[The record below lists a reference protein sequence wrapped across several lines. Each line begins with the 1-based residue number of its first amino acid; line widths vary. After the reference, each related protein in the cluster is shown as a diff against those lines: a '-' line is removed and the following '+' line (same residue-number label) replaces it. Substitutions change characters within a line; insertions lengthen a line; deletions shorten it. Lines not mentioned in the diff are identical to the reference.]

1 MRFLLPLS
9 LLVTCELLSGAYRA
23 TAQTT
28 EPRNL
33 ATDTLQPANA
43 AYYRPVSRLG
53 TVGGKQLYVFITNVS
68 ERGTG
73 IEFTWRNPLAMPRP
87 KPVFITSEQLQW
99 VRLDGHYHEPIRV
112 AKEAAHGLALRL
124 AAGPRVEVF
133 DVATPKK
140 GVPIP
145 LPLPGGGGSLLW
157 TGTFRNKYNHAWYLR
172 RPGEKTMTAVPD
184 GKQFAP
190 FLADYLADAPELST
204 AIRARVEGHRYE
216 DVPAL
221 LSTYNQSTPVGTP
234 RP

>member
-1 MRFLLPLS
+1 MRFLLVVALF
-9 LLVTCELLSGAYRA
+9 TSGGLFSSTSQAV
-23 TAQTT
+23 AQTA

-53 TVGGKQLYVFITNVS
+53 TVGGKQLYVFITSVS

-73 IEFTWRNPLAMPRP
+73 IEFTWRNPLTMPLP

-99 VRLDGHYHEPIRV
+99 ARFDGHYYEPVRT
-112 AKEAAHGLALRL
+112 ANTAAHGLALRL

-145 LPLPGGGGSLLW
+145 LPAPGITSLFW
-157 TGTFRNKYNHAWYLR
+157 TGTFSNKYNHTWYLR
-172 RPGEKTMTAVPD
+172 RSSEKTMTQIPY

-190 FLADYLADAPELST
+190 FLADYLADAPDLVA
-204 AIRARVEGHRYE
+204 AIQAGAEGYRYE

-221 LSTYNQSTPVGTP
+221 LNTYNQLPSAGTP
-234 RP
+234 

>member
-1 MRFLLPLS
+1 MRSYILLALLASNAS
-9 LLVTCELLSGAYRA
+9 LAA
-23 TAQTT
+23 AQTA

-53 TVGGKQLYVFITNVS
+53 TVGGKQLYVFVTSVS

-99 VRLDGHYHEPIRV
+99 ARLDGHYYEPIRV
-112 AKEAAHGLALRL
+112 AKETALGLALRL
-124 AAGPRVEVF
+124 ATGPRVELF

-140 GVPIP
+140 GIPIP
-145 LPLPGGGGSLLW
+145 LPAPGITSLLW
-157 TGTFRNKYNHAWYLR
+157 TGAFSNKYNHVWYVR
-172 RPGEKTMTAVPD
+172 RPGEKTMTQVPD
-184 GKQFAP
+184 GKKFAP
-190 FLADYLADAPELST
+190 FLAEYLTDSPDLSA
-204 AIRARVEGHRYE
+204 AIRSGDEGHRYE

-221 LSTYNQSTPVGTP
+221 LNTYNQ
-234 RP
+234 R

>member
-1 MRFLLPLS
+1 MRFFLLA
-9 LLVTCELLSGAYRA
+9 LLTSSALLGGASRA
-23 TAQTT
+23 AAQTA

-53 TVGGKQLYVFITNVS
+53 TVGGQQLYVFITSVS

-99 VRLDGHYHEPIRV
+99 ARLDGHYYEPIRV
-112 AKEAAHGLALRL
+112 AQEKAHGLALRV
-124 AAGPRVEVF
+124 AAGPRVELF

-140 GVPIP
+140 GIPIP
-145 LPLPGGGGSLLW
+145 LPAPGITSLLW
-157 TGTFRNKYNHAWYLR
+157 TGTFSNKYNHAWYLR
-172 RPGEKTMTAVPD
+172 RPGEKTMTQVPD
-184 GKQFAP
+184 GKKFAP
-190 FLADYLADAPELST
+190 FLADYLGDAPELAA
-204 AIRARVEGHRYE
+204 AIRTGAENHHYE

-221 LSTYNQSTPVGTP
+221 LNTYNQTPASGSP
-234 RP
+234 AP

>member
-1 MRFLLPLS
+1 VS
-9 LLVTCELLSGAYRA
+9 LLASSASRA
-23 TAQTT
+23 AAQTA

-53 TVGGKQLYVFITNVS
+53 TVGGQQLHVFITNVS

-99 VRLDGHYHEPIRV
+99 ARLDGHYYEPIRV

-124 AAGPRVEVF
+124 LTGPRVEVF

-140 GVPIP
+140 GIPIP
-145 LPLPGGGGSLLW
+145 LPAPGITSLLW
-157 TGTFRNKYNHAWYLR
+157 TGTFSNKYNHAWYLR
-172 RPGEKTMTAVPD
+172 RPGEKTMTQVPE
-184 GKQFAP
+184 GKKFAP
-190 FLADYLADAPELST
+190 FLAEYLSDAPELAA
-204 AIRARVEGHRYE
+204 AIRAGAESHRYE

-221 LSTYNQSTPVGTP
+221 LNTYNQTPASGGTAP
-234 RP
+234 